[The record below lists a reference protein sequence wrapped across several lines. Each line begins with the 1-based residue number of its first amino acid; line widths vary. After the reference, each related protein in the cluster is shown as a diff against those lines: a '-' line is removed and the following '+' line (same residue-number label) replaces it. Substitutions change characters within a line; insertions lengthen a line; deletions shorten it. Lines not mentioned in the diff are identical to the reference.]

1 MDECFVR
8 ALAELRDVIRNAHIL
23 EEWQLVS
30 RISSVIRVF
39 IEEGKERGCDGATAA
54 REYIIRALEDAG
66 IDRYRISRGYLHGT
80 RDDVLQVLYEIFPNL
95 AAPGKTA
102 DLARPRREVF
112 MNESA
117 RPSWREECF
126 PEALLELREVMRNA
140 RLLDDWQL
148 VSRLASVAR
157 MFIDEGRQNGCDG
170 ASAAFYY
177 ISKTLDDAGIDR
189 YRTYRAYLHGT
200 RDDVLQVLYRI
211 FPNLAQIRR
220 PLSVEE
226 AERGYTEVGTTPS
239 YIYRRKVKTKSR
251 GRSIRVALLIALF
264 VVLIALVAYM
274 QSQNNAPSWTATT
287 VSVPTWTAT
296 TINVPT
302 WTVTTVSVPT
312 VTPIEITTSY
322 YTSTATAPPS
332 ASVTSIQAYTTT
344 STAPIDDPVGF
355 VQEALATLNQIRS
368 SMGIPPVNLTTL
380 NVAEFRAQYMA
391 RHDFLSHYDREGRH
405 PIYYY
410 TKLDGG
416 KYAVEEN
423 GCACW
428 RCRAITADGGKDM
441 VSLMIY
447 NDSSSQWGHR
457 DSLLDPC
464 NNYAAI
470 AAARNGDDVYAVI
483 YMVAKWANWADPPTY
498 SNGIFYAKGYVMLP
512 PPEKLPDGR
521 PYYPILIYC
530 DVPNPSYYYRRY
542 YNIGQPCAGV
552 LPPNTNTY
560 YSNLATIRADV
571 YNIQKTQN
579 GWLVEVE
586 FRYTPPPGVLAT
598 VVMFTSPT
606 GVSWTPM
613 SP

>member
-8 ALAELRDVIRNAHIL
+8 ALAELRDVIRKAHIL

-66 IDRYRISRGYLHGT
+66 VDRYRISRGYLHGT

-112 MNESA
+112 MNEGA

-148 VSRLASVAR
+148 VSRLASVVR

-239 YIYRRKVKTKSR
+239 YIYRRKAKTKSR

-274 QSQNNAPSWTATT
+274 QSQNNTPSWTATT
-287 VSVPTWTAT
+287 VSVSTAT
-296 TINVPT
+296 P
-302 WTVTTVSVPT
+302 
-312 VTPIEITTSY
+312 
-322 YTSTATAPPS
+322 TATAPPS
-332 ASVTSIQAYTTT
+332 VYATT
-344 STAPIDDPVGF
+344 SASPIDDPIGF
-355 VQEALATLNQIRS
+355 AQEALATLNRIRS
-368 SMGIPPVNLTTL
+368 SMGIPPVSLTTL
-380 NVAEFRAQYMA
+380 GVTLFRAQYMA

-423 GCACW
+423 GYE
-428 RCRAITADGGKDM
+428 CRGCGAITADEGKDM

-470 AAARNGDDVYAVI
+470 AAARNGDDVFAVI
-483 YMVAKWANWADPPTY
+483 YMVARWANWVIPPTY

-512 PPEKLPDGR
+512 PPEKLPNGK
-521 PYYPILIYC
+521 PYYPIFIYC
-530 DVPNPSYYYRRY
+530 DVPNP
-542 YNIGQPCAGV
+542 
-552 LPPNTNTY
+552 
-560 YSNLATIRADV
+560 
-571 YNIQKTQN
+571 
-579 GWLVEVE
+579 
-586 FRYTPPPGVLAT
+586 
-598 VVMFTSPT
+598 
-606 GVSWTPM
+606 
-613 SP
+613 